1 MINQSPACLKGVFI
15 LAFRTVYIES
25 SCKLS
30 YKSGYLVVR
39 KEDDTVKIHLSEVST
54 IILQTM
60 QVFISAYLMAELA
73 KNKISLVVSDEKSN
87 PIGQYL
93 PLYGAHNTS
102 KRVMEQIMWGEPIK
116 KRVWQRIVKDKI
128 REQARFLEERDYENE
143 AKQLYVI
150 ANEVRSGDTTNRE
163 AQAARL
169 YFAALFGSEFSRELD
184 VPLNAAL
191 NYGYAVLLSMVN
203 REIVSRGFL
212 TQTGI
217 CHRNEYNQFNLACDF
232 MEPFRPA
239 IDRAVV
245 DYLNSEFDSEVRR
258 MLGDI
263 GNTYVNYRDGAYRLS
278 SAISQY
284 VQQCLN
290 ALNKKIAVEDI
301 EEVYLL

>member
-1 MINQSPACLKGVFI
+1 M
-15 LAFRTVYIES
+15 AFRTVYIES
-25 SCKLS
+25 ACKMS

-39 KEDDTVKIHLSEVST
+39 KEDDTAKIHLSEVST

-73 KNKISLVVSDEKSN
+73 KNKISLVISDDKCN
-87 PIGQYL
+87 PVGQYL

-102 KRVMEQIMWGEPIK
+102 KRIMEQIAWGEPIK
-116 KRVWQRIVKDKI
+116 KRVWQHVIKDKI
-128 REQARFLEERDYENE
+128 REQARFLEERDYETE
-143 AKQLYVI
+143 ASQLFSII
-150 ANEVRSGDTTNRE
+150 AEVRSGDTTNRE

-169 YFAALFGSEFSRELD
+169 YFAALFGSDFSRELEI
-184 VPLNAAL
+184 PLNAAL

-217 CHRNEYNQFNLACDF
+217 CHRNEYNQFNLACDL

-245 DYLNSEFDSEVRR
+245 DYMNCEFDGDVRR

-263 GNTYVNYRDGAYRLS
+263 GNTYVNYRDGSYRLAS
-278 SAISQY
+278 VVSQY

-301 EEVYLL
+301 EGIRLL

>member
-1 MINQSPACLKGVFI
+1 M
-15 LAFRTVYIES
+15 
-25 SCKLS
+25 S

-39 KEDDTVKIHLSEVST
+39 KEDDTAKVHLSEIST

-73 KNKISLVVSDEKSN
+73 KNKISLVISDDKCN
-87 PIGQYL
+87 PVGQYL

-102 KRVMEQIMWGEPIK
+102 KRIMEQIAWGEPIK
-116 KRVWQRIVKDKI
+116 KRVWQHVIKDKI
-128 REQARFLEERDYENE
+128 REQARFLEERDYESE
-143 AKQLYVI
+143 AKQLFTLVS
-150 ANEVRSGDTTNRE
+150 EVRSGDTTNRE

-169 YFAALFGSEFSRELD
+169 YFTALFGPDFSRELD

-217 CHRNEYNQFNLACDF
+217 CHRNEYNQFNLACDL

-239 IDRAVV
+239 VDRAVV
-245 DYLNSEFDSEVRR
+245 DYLSCEFDNDARR

-263 GNTYVNYRDGAYRLS
+263 GNTHVEYRDGSYRLVS
-278 SAISQY
+278 VVSQY

-290 ALNKKIAVEDI
+290 ALNKKIVVEDI
-301 EEVYLL
+301 EGIRLL

>member
-1 MINQSPACLKGVFI
+1 M
-15 LAFRTVYIES
+15 
-25 SCKLS
+25 S

-39 KEDDTVKIHLSEVST
+39 KEDDTAKVHLSEIST

-73 KNKISLVVSDEKSN
+73 KNKISLVISDDKCN
-87 PIGQYL
+87 PVGQYL

-102 KRVMEQIMWGEPIK
+102 KRIMEQIAWGEPIK
-116 KRVWQRIVKDKI
+116 KRVWQHVIKDKI
-128 REQARFLEERDYENE
+128 REQARFLEERDYESE
-143 AKQLYVI
+143 AKQLFGLVS
-150 ANEVRSGDTTNRE
+150 EVRSGDTTNRE

-169 YFAALFGSEFSRELD
+169 YFAALFGPDFSRELD

-217 CHRNEYNQFNLACDF
+217 CHRNEYNQFNLACDL

-239 IDRAVV
+239 VDRAVV
-245 DYLNSEFDSEVRR
+245 DYLSCEFDNDARR

-263 GNTYVNYRDGAYRLS
+263 GNTHVEYRDGSYRLVS
-278 SAISQY
+278 VVSQY

-301 EEVYLL
+301 EGIRLL